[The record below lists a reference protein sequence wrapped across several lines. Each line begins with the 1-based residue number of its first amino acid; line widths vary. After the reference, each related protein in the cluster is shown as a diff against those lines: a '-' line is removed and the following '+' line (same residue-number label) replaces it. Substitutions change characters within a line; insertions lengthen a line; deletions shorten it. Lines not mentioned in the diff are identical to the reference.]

1 MRPTWCTRSGL
12 LAKWTQQ
19 LGLGGRM
26 FYAVGGGRQARQVVL
41 VLHGL
46 KDGLKA
52 FVQRLRTENVDV
64 NRAGKA
70 CKERQSTVVQQGAA
84 LTEPRSV
91 LLGCGRRA
99 STRTTMRCE
108 GS

>member
-1 MRPTWCTRSGL
+1 
-12 LAKWTQQ
+12 
-19 LGLGGRM
+19 M
-26 FYAVGGGRQARQVVL
+26 FYAVGGGRQARKVVL

-70 CKERQSTVVQQGAA
+70 CKERLSTVVQQGAA

-91 LLGCGRRA
+91 LLGWETCEYSDDNALRRELNTLGLSQPVICIV
-99 STRTTMRCE
+99 STAP
-108 GS
+108 